1 MKFLNIMDI
10 FKFGS
15 RTFGALGVTVL
26 LCFAAVAQAAGPE
39 ISASPRQSSPAPVSV
54 GTVGLVLGKAFI
66 ESPQGGRERAE
77 AGKAVHV
84 HDRIV
89 TDSNGH
95 VHIAFDDGALVAV
108 RPDSRLEIQRYDY
121 DSEAPEQSSVK
132 FMLEEGVTRA
142 ISGKAAS
149 SARERFRLNTPIAAI
164 GVRGTDF
171 VVSATE
177 STTKAMVNEG
187 VIVLA
192 PYSPECSA
200 DSFGPC
206 IANAVEL
213 SGDSLQMLALD
224 GSAPL
229 PRLLPAANV
238 REPNMMRDEVQQAI
252 AMNASEPRN
261 SSSGEDASAISASDE
276 SGSGAVRST
285 NLEVV
290 QEAVTTPQ
298 VTSDAD
304 MLASAGATVI
314 AVAEYTPDS
323 ALSYP
328 QLNTRDLLWGRFSLF
343 GSNDVPEDMERITVS
358 FAEASLN
365 RDVTVGNFDYM
376 LFRRDL
382 YQKGIQVDKSVL
394 SFNLNSAQAFYNSA
408 SGVVAMDVTGGSLDV
423 DLMNNRFATE
433 LNLNHE
439 ATGAVN
445 FAAAGGLFDGGFFRS
460 SDESQR
466 IGGAISL
473 DGREAAYF
481 FERQL
486 EEGDIQGLTLWDSH

>member
-1 MKFLNIMDI
+1 MKFLNIMDV
-10 FKFGS
+10 FKSGYQYLAIATMFS
-15 RTFGALGVTVL
+15 ISSVAL
-26 LCFAAVAQAAGPE
+26 AAGPE
-39 ISASPRQSSPAPVSV
+39 LSASANHPAPAVVSV
-54 GTVGLVLGKAFI
+54 GTVKLVLGRAFI
-66 ESPQGGRERAE
+66 ESPLRGRERAE
-77 AGKAVHV
+77 PGVAVHV

-95 VHIAFDDGALVAV
+95 VHITFDDGALVSV
-108 RPDSRLEIQRYDY
+108 RPDSRLEIERYDY
-121 DSEAPEQSSVK
+121 DSAAPERSSVK

-142 ISGKAAS
+142 ISGEAAS

-177 STTKAMVNEG
+177 STTNAMVNEG
-187 VIVLA
+187 VIIVA

-206 IANAVEL
+206 VANAVEL

-224 GSAPL
+224 GSTPL
-229 PRLLPAANV
+229 PRLLPASNV
-238 REPNMMRDEVQQAI
+238 REPNMMRDEVRQAI
-252 AMNASEPRN
+252 AMNVSDSTAA
-261 SSSGEDASAISASDE
+261 SSGEQATAMSSSEE
-276 SGSGAVRST
+276 SETGIVRST

-304 MLASAGATVI
+304 MLAGTEASVI
-314 AVAEYTPDS
+314 AAVEFTPDS
-323 ALSYP
+323 ALTYP
-328 QLNTRDLLWGRFSLF
+328 QLNSRDLLWGRFSLF
-343 GSNDVPEDMERITVS
+343 GSNDIPEEMERITVS
-358 FAEASLN
+358 FADASLN
-365 RDVTVGNFDYM
+365 RQPTVGNFDYS

-382 YQKGIQVDKSVL
+382 YKEGVQIDKTVL
-394 SFNLNSAQAFYNSA
+394 SFQLNSAQAFYNST
-408 SGVVAMDVTGGSLDV
+408 SGVMAMEVTGGALNV
-423 DLMNNRFATE
+423 DLLNNRFATE

-439 ATGAVN
+439 ATGAVD
-445 FAAAGGLFDGGFFRS
+445 FTAAGGLFDGGFFRS

-466 IGGAISL
+466 IAGAISL

-486 EEGDIQGLTLWDSH
+486 EEGGIQGLTLWDSQ